1 MKKVVLLSSFDD
13 LDSRELCMDVS
24 NTLNVGK
31 KVVLDFKDIINIDF
45 TVLESMLIRILNSV
59 KYHEIKDKLSFRN
72 AASKIRNSINHIV
85 REYLKERLK

>member
-24 NTLNVGK
+24 DTLNVGER
-31 KVVLDFKDIINIDF
+31 VVLDFKDIINIDF

-72 AASKIRNSINHIV
+72 AVPKIRNSINHIV
-85 REYLKERLK
+85 MEYIKEGFK